1 MVLAFS
7 ELEPCTKVLRVP
19 VVVFTVRSTPVPFI
33 SNPVVTP
40 PTIITSNSSLVSWL
54 LASMVPTEFS
64 MVAPA
69 SNE

>member
-7 ELEPCTKVLRVP
+7 ELEPYTKVLRVP

-54 LASMVPTEFS
+54 LASIVPTEFS
-64 MVAPA
+64 TVAPA